1 MSLVIS
7 EYEMVACSY
16 TIITTIIVN
25 QCLFT
30 LQQAG
35 SVKIFCDFDKSFGN
49 YLVDADNNYILD
61 LYTQISSMPIGYNH
75 PYLLR
80 AFEDEHNIVCI

>member
-1 MSLVIS
+1 MFLYHNNHNYS
-7 EYEMVACSY
+7 
-16 TIITTIIVN
+16 N